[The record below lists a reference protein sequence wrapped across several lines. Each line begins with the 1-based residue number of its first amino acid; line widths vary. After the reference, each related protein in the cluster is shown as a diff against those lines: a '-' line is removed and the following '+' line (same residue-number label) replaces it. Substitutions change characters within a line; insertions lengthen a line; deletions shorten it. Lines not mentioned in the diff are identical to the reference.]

1 MVVILFYLSGPDGP
15 GAGTPVCTI
24 YSMIWQLLPCQNQF
38 DGYWQ
43 NIFQNAPR
51 WQSNKSIKKWGGSQL
66 NANIKAKAYA
76 LTTVL
81 SDIRSDFRLETE
93 DILCARGI

>member
-1 MVVILFYLSGPDGP
+1 MRGTDLYNLFNDLVIITVLN
-15 GAGTPVCTI
+15 
-24 YSMIWQLLPCQNQF
+24 QL

-43 NIFQNAPR
+43 NIFQNGAR
-51 WQSNKSIKKWGGSQL
+51 WQSSKSIKKWGGSQL
-66 NANIKAKAYA
+66 NANTQAQADA
-76 LTTVL
+76 LTTAL